1 MGVNCCS
8 QGASSHRSSL
18 SGRSGSS
25 SHLTVSSPWCCLP
38 GCCSTCG
45 LGLTGAACGCPPSKL
60 SKFGFGTLTQ
70 PGDRGVRE
78 VSEGRVHLECVACL
92 PALTSKATGSDTLM
106 DTPSLPQ
113 MLRSVLS
120 TVCQGMAPKWGGG
133 FSLSSPAMFLK
144 ATPNIP
150 HEESKVLDLRT

>member
-1 MGVNCCS
+1 M
-8 QGASSHRSSL
+8 
-18 SGRSGSS
+18 
-25 SHLTVSSPWCCLP
+25 
-38 GCCSTCG
+38 
-45 LGLTGAACGCPPSKL
+45 
-60 SKFGFGTLTQ
+60 
-70 PGDRGVRE
+70 RE

-92 PALTSKATGSDTLM
+92 PALTSRSDSLV

-120 TVCQGMAPKWGGG
+120 TVCQGMAPKWGGGG